1 MSEVEYAGGI
11 DALSVDDLALWLVRF
26 DDLTHRHVDW
36 LTELDT
42 AIGDADHGVNLSR
55 GTRAVRH
62 YLEQNRPTDVGGLL
76 HGCGMTLLASIG
88 GASGALYGNLFTA
101 MGRATGSTD
110 VLTTAQLATAFE
122 AGLQRVVALGRAER
136 GDKTMVDALMPAIE
150 ALALAAASGVPLHEA
165 VKSAFAAAESG
176 RDATRAL
183 IARKGRASYL
193 GERSADH
200 LDPGAASAAL
210 LFQAFSPTTEPI
222 HPTPTVTTT
231 STPTTTTTASSTGDI
246 MTITTRRQFVNKPDD
261 VIAEALDGLVRTY
274 PTLLTLD
281 SDAHVISRAT
291 PAVGKVGLLSGG
303 GSGHEPLHAGFV
315 GVGMLDA
322 AVCGAVFAS
331 PTSQQV
337 QAGTRLA
344 NSGAGVVH
352 IVKNY
357 TGDVLNFQI
366 AAELVSEDGIPMEAV
381 IVDDDLASESAGDGP
396 GRRGTA
402 AVIVVE
408 KVCGALAESGADLA
422 TVASRGR
429 DVVSRSRSLALALDA
444 CAHPGDIRPAFELA
458 ANEVEFGVGIHG
470 ERGTSRI
477 PFASADELVEQLVL
491 PLVADL
497 GLQRGQSVVAI
508 VNGLGGAYPLELSIV
523 ARQVHRLLEQR
534 GVVIAR
540 SLVGS
545 FVTSL
550 DMHGVSVTLTV
561 ADDEL
566 IRMWDAPVRTPAL
579 TW

>member
-1 MSEVEYAGGI
+1 MSEVEHAGDI
-11 DALSVDDLALWLVRF
+11 DALTVGDLALWLVRF

-42 AIGDADHGVNLSR
+42 AIGDADHGINLSR

-62 YLEQNRPTDVGGLL
+62 YLEQNRPSDVEELL

-101 MGRATGSTD
+101 MAKATGPTG

-122 AGLQRVVALGRAER
+122 AGLRRVVALGRAER
-136 GDKTMVDALMPAIE
+136 GDKTMVDALIPAIE
-150 ALALAAASGVPLHEA
+150 ALALAAASGIPPNEA
-165 VKSAFAAAESG
+165 VKSAFAAAASG

-183 IARKGRASYL
+183 IALKGRASYL

-210 LFQAFSPTTEPI
+210 LFQALSPTTDPI
-222 HPTPTVTTT
+222 HTTPTAT
-231 STPTTTTTASSTGDI
+231 STGDI

-261 VIAEALDGLVRTY
+261 VIAEALDGLARTY
-274 PTLLTLD
+274 PSLLALD

-352 IVKNY
+352 FVKNY

-381 IVDDDLASESAGDGP
+381 IVDDDLASEGAGDGP

-508 VNGLGGAYPLELSIV
+508 VNGLGGAYPLELSII

-579 TW
+579 NW